1 MIGLTYEDKWGYIL
15 MISKGFSI
23 HVKEQDL
30 IETNALLDFWN
41 MLVIFI

>member
-1 MIGLTYEDKWGYIL
+1 